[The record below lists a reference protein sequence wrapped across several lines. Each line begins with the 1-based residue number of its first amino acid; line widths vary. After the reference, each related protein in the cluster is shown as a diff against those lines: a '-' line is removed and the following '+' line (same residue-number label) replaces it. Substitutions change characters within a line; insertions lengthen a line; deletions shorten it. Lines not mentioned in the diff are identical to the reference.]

1 MQLKL
6 TNNLFLRI
14 LSVVLAVLL
23 WLVVVNIS
31 DAEGIATFSKEVMLL
46 NTDVVTENGKVFRV
60 EEGTNY
66 VKITVRARESIRRE
80 LKADDFILTADLEK
94 DLKFNDLVE
103 IRVECKNKSV
113 IVDQDVSLSR
123 NNVKLSIEDS
133 ATEQFPIQVE
143 YTGTENEGLVV
154 GSLVPEQTIIK
165 ITGPVSIVERIKTVK
180 AVVDVT
186 GLPATTVKT
195 CSLKLYDGD
204 NDVIDT
210 TYLNYVGK
218 SDGLDVTVNMLHSKM
233 VPLMFGYSGEPDE
246 DFKITDVYWKPEL
259 VEVAGNAD
267 VLSNLTSLRIP
278 SEAVDVSGI
287 KEEMQMVIDITP
299 YLPSGIVLKDEAG
312 KSVLVV
318 VEVES
323 VLAEDDLK
331 ADAEKD
337 QNNQKTENGKD
348 DKTKSNR

>member
-6 TNNLFLRI
+6 ANNLFLKV
-14 LSVVLAVLL
+14 LSVVLAILI
-23 WLVVVNIS
+23 WLIVVNIS
-31 DAEGIATFSKEVMLL
+31 DAEGIATFSKEVVLL

-66 VKITVRARESIRRE
+66 AKITVRARESIRRE

-103 IRVECKNKSV
+103 IRVECKNKAV
-113 IVDQDVSLSR
+113 MVDQDVNLSR
-123 NNVKLSIEDS
+123 NNVKLSIEDA

-195 CSLKLYDGD
+195 CNLKLYDGD

-233 VPLMFGYSGEPDE
+233 VPLMFGYTGEPDE
-246 DFKITDVYWKPEL
+246 DVKITDVYWKPEL
-259 VEVAGNAD
+259 VEVAGTAD

-287 KEEMQMVIDITP
+287 KEELQMVVDITP
-299 YLPSGIVLKDEAG
+299 YLPSGIVLKDESG

-318 VEVES
+318 VEVEN
-323 VLAEDDLK
+323 VVPE
-331 ADAEKD
+331 EEQKD

>member
-6 TNNLFLRI
+6 ANNLFLKV
-14 LSVVLAVLL
+14 LSVVLAILI
-23 WLVVVNIS
+23 WLIVVNIS
-31 DAEGIATFSKEVMLL
+31 DAEGIATFSKEVVLL

-66 VKITVRARESIRRE
+66 AKITVRARESIRRE

-113 IVDQDVSLSR
+113 MVDQDVNLSR
-123 NNVKLSIEDS
+123 NNVKLSIEDA

-195 CSLKLYDGD
+195 CNLKLYDGD

-233 VPLMFGYSGEPDE
+233 VPLMFGYTGEPDE
-246 DFKITDVYWKPEL
+246 DVKITDVYWKPEL
-259 VEVAGNAD
+259 VEVAGTAD

-287 KEEMQMVIDITP
+287 KEELQMVVDITP
-299 YLPSGIVLKDEAG
+299 YLPSGIVLKDESG

-318 VEVES
+318 VEVEN
-323 VLAEDDLK
+323 VVPE
-331 ADAEKD
+331 EEQKD

>member
-6 TNNLFLRI
+6 ANNLFLKV
-14 LSVVLAVLL
+14 LSVVLAILI

-31 DAEGIATFSKEVMLL
+31 DAEGIATFSKEVVLL

-66 VKITVRARESIRRE
+66 AKITVRARESIRRE

-113 IVDQDVSLSR
+113 MVDQDVELSR
-123 NNVKLSIEDS
+123 NNVKLSIEDA

-195 CSLKLYDGD
+195 CNLKLYDGD

-233 VPLMFGYSGEPDE
+233 VPLMFGYTGEPDE
-246 DFKITDVYWKPEL
+246 DVKITDVYWEPEL
-259 VEVAGNAD
+259 VEVAGTAD

-278 SEAVDVSGI
+278 SEVVDVSGI
-287 KEEMQMVIDITP
+287 KEELQMVVDITP
-299 YLPSGIVLKDEAG
+299 YLPSGIVLKDESG

-318 VEVES
+318 VEVEN
-323 VLAEDDLK
+323 VVPE
-331 ADAEKD
+331 EEQKD